1 MLLYDLEANYLN
13 KLWIALGVLVVIIIL
28 LMIPT
33 GMYFSYSNSFKLAN
47 NEVEAQLK
55 QVDNVLL
62 RRHDLIPNLVNTV
75 KGYATHEKDVF
86 TNLNNARNQLMQA
99 NGIKEKSAANSQF
112 ESALGRLMMVVENYP
127 QLKANEQFNRLMD
140 ELSGTENRLAVE
152 RKRYNDLVKD
162 YNNKIQLFPGSIVS
176 GMMGLTKKDY
186 FEVPA
191 AAKEA
196 PTVNFD

>member
-1 MLLYDLEANYLN
+1 LN
-13 KLWIALGVLVVIIIL
+13 KLFIFLGVLVVIILL
-28 LMIPT
+28 LMIPF
-33 GMYFSYSNSFKLAN
+33 GMYFSYSNGFKMAN

-86 TNLNNARNQLMQA
+86 TNLNNARNQLIQA
-99 NGIKEKSAANSQF
+99 NGIKEKAAANNQF
-112 ESALGRLMMVVENYP
+112 ESALGRLLMVTENYP

-162 YNNKIQLFPGSIVS
+162 YNNKIELFPGSIFA
-176 GMMGLTKKDY
+176 GMMNLTPKDY
-186 FEVPA
+186 FEVPQA
-191 AAKEA
+191 SKEV
-196 PTVNFD
+196 PTVNFN